1 MKKILLMAMSAMLAC
16 VACDKDN
23 FNYSGLEEGYG
34 RLSFADA
41 EFIVSEETDT
51 RAGETELHAAG
62 DNTVIWV
69 LSVGEDGSTTE
80 VDLAANDPDI
90 TYVTYG
96 AVKSTGITLPAG
108 NYKLRAQTAAEIA
121 KAGTTP
127 VYGIEK
133 EFEITAG
140 AETDLGELTLNLYKQ
155 VKVSVSY
162 NDEFMKSLT
171 TDGGTT
177 TVTIDNDNVL
187 TFWVKPDDFESD
199 SKYLFIELDENTKES
214 GATMEILVTAEM
226 NVKEDG
232 ETSIK
237 TQKMTA
243 AITGVK
249 PQQHRKIKIEKTVI
263 NDGGANFTIKVND
276 LEVDTELST
285 DISAAEGSLGDDPNA
300 PKGDGGIKLLNIAG
314 LGSTTTPTKDEWNS
328 SFTEDEMDIE
338 YEETIRPKEIVITS
352 DMTQLQFKAVVPGKI
367 QDFKVLI
374 ISDKIEPALGVAGIT
389 DPELDLI
396 NEAAQVKGIA
406 NIIPFPYHDPNGELT
421 DGKTKIA
428 VRGETELEFILDGA
442 IPILQEFFGEDTATT
457 HHSHTFQMFVRD
469 QAGKTKTINL
479 ALKIMNPNYV
489 AE

>member
-108 NYKLRAQTAAEIA
+108 NYILRAQTAAEIA

-133 EFEITAG
+133 DFVITAG

-187 TFWVKPDDFESD
+187 TFWVKPDDFDSD
-199 SKYLFIELDENTKES
+199 SKYLFIELDENTIES

-300 PKGDGGIKLLNIAG
+300 PKGDGGINLINNAGLTGDVQNAWNAYVTQTEKTIAG
-314 LGSTTTPTKDEWNS
+314 PIVNGEITDKVINGVHKEAITVNGL
-328 SFTEDEMDIE
+328 TELTFSAEVPNGV
-338 YEETIRPKEIVITS
+338 YEFYVDITS
-352 DMTQLQFKAVVPGKI
+352 TNP
-367 QDFKVLI
+367 DFA
-374 ISDKIEPALGVAGIT
+374 EAVAGIT
-389 DPELDLI
+389 VNSDGRIYLTKTEAEHSSVVTKLNGLGITFPKSEDVIDKKSVEFPLTSAIDPL
-396 NEAAQVKGIA
+396 KGFKGTHYFTMNVSDKQGYR
-406 NIIPFPYHDPNGELT
+406 NIIVLT
-421 DGKTKIA
+421 LI
-428 VRGETELEFILDGA
+428 VE
-442 IPILQEFFGEDTATT
+442 
-457 HHSHTFQMFVRD
+457 
-469 QAGKTKTINL
+469 
-479 ALKIMNPNYV
+479 
-489 AE
+489 